1 VNQDMIVTVSVK
13 SGSAGGQGSVAQ
25 SAADPPPPMAFDAVQ
40 GSSAFGAPAPK
51 SAEQLAMIS
60 SEQFGGDSTGDGI
73 PPRPMELASLQSGS
87 AHSAPSPADFASLQH
102 DQGPPAPSNVA
113 TLSDAGN
120 SGAPAPLTLNELGV
134 PAGDGESNGPA
145 SVGKKR
151 DR

>member
-1 VNQDMIVTVSVK
+1 
-13 SGSAGGQGSVAQ
+13 
-25 SAADPPPPMAFDAVQ
+25 
-40 GSSAFGAPAPK
+40 
-51 SAEQLAMIS
+51 
-60 SEQFGGDSTGDGI
+60 
-73 PPRPMELASLQSGS
+73 MELASLQSGS
-87 AHSAPSPADFASLQH
+87 AHSAPSPADFASLQD

-113 TLSDAGN
+113 TLSDAGD